1 MNNHP
6 DASLAAQLW
15 PVAGASRTTALLRF
29 ATLSI
34 AGALALTLSAKAQ
47 VPFYP
52 VPLTLQ
58 TLVVL
63 VLGAAFGA
71 RLAASATVLYLLEGA
86 AGLPVFAGTPEKG
99 LGLAYMMGPTGGFLA
114 GFVFAA
120 AFIGWCADRGLDR
133 SAWKLTAVLFAGHAM
148 IFVPGFAWLA
158 KFIGVEK
165 AWMAGIAPFYLA
177 TVVKTL
183 LAAAI
188 VTGSWKLIERLR
200 G

>member
-1 MNNHP
+1 MNTHP

-15 PVAGASRTTALLRF
+15 PVSGASRSTALLRF

>member
-1 MNNHP
+1 MTILP
-6 DASLAAQLW
+6 QSSLAAQLW
-15 PVAGASRTTALLRF
+15 PVEGASRATALLRF
-29 ATLSI
+29 AALSV

-63 VLGAAFGA
+63 VLGAALGA
-71 RLAASATVLYLLEGA
+71 RLAPGATLRYLLEGA

-99 LGLAYMMGPTGGFLA
+99 IGLAYMMGPTGGFLA
-114 GFVFAA
+114 GFVLAA

-133 SAWKLTAVLFAGHAM
+133 PAWKLTAVLFAGHAL
-148 IFVPGFAWLA
+148 IFVLGFAWLA
-158 KFIGVEK
+158 QFIGVEK

-177 TVVKTL
+177 TAVKTL

-188 VTGSWKLIERLR
+188 VAGSWKLIGRLR